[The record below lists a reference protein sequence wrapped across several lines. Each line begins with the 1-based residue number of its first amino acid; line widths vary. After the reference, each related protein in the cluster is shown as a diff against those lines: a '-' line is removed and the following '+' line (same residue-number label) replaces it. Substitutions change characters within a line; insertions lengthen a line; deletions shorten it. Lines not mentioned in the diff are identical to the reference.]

1 MRIFP
6 TAALALT
13 LGMLTATSAAS
24 AASIIGSWSG
34 RGTVRLA
41 SGQVEPISCRVRYEK
56 GDSAGKTFVLNAKCA
71 ATAGTFVLYGRVSKR
86 SASTYRG
93 SLYGEQSTV
102 SGKISISLRG
112 NSQSVRVNSSRGA
125 GSITLRR
132 R

>member
-13 LGMLTATSAAS
+13 LGMLTATSVAS

-34 RGTVRLA
+34 RGTVRLT
-41 SGQVEPISCRVRYEK
+41 SGQVEPVSCRVSFEK
-56 GDSAGKTFVLNAKCA
+56 GDSRGRTFTLDAKCA
-71 ATAGTFVLYGRVSKR
+71 ATAGTFTLYGRVSKR
-86 SASTYRG
+86 STSVYRG
-93 SLYGEQSTV
+93 SIYGDESIA

-112 NSQSVRVNSSRGA
+112 NSQSVRVNSSQ
-125 GSITLRR
+125 GSGSLTLRR

>member
-6 TAALALT
+6 AAVLALT

-34 RGTVRLA
+34 RGTVRLT
-41 SGQVEPISCRVRYEK
+41 SGQVEPVSCRIRYEK

-86 SASTYRG
+86 SASSYRG
-93 SLYGEQSTV
+93 SLYREETPER
-102 SGKISISLRG
+102 GKISISLSG
-112 NSQSVRVNSSRGA
+112 NSQRVRVNSSRGS
-125 GSITLRR
+125 GGLTLRR

>member
-6 TAALALT
+6 AAALALT
-13 LGMLTATSAAS
+13 LGLLTASSTAS
-24 AASIIGSWSG
+24 AASIVGSWSG
-34 RGTVRLA
+34 RGTVRLT
-41 SGQVEPISCRVRYEK
+41 SGQVEPVRCRVRYEK

-86 SASTYRG
+86 SASNYRG

-102 SGKISISLRG
+102 SGKITISVGG
-112 NSQSVRVNSSRGA
+112 NSQSVRVSSSMGT
-125 GSITLRR
+125 GSFKLRR